1 MKFSAKYAFDYYRTR
16 LQTSDLS
23 LGDQAIAGNGESWQE
38 KLTTDNMSRGEEN
51 HFEHNI
57 EFMFTGDK
65 AFGEKF
71 RLGYNVGSNIMYQQ
85 FETLTV
91 GVKNMLDKNNWLFN
105 TAERWTMQQTR
116 DMKEPCIPYS
126 DHYNLLT
133 TISVIRLNCT

>member
-1 MKFSAKYAFDYYRTR
+1 
-16 LQTSDLS
+16 
-23 LGDQAIAGNGESWQE
+23 
-38 KLTTDNMSRGEEN
+38 MSRGEEN

-91 GVKNMLDKNNWLFN
+91 GVKNMLDK
-105 TAERWTMQQTR
+105 TTGYSIQPKDWTMQQTR

-126 DHYNLLT
+126 DHCNLLT
-133 TISVIRLNCT
+133 TNICH